1 MSMRPVKLNHA
12 RMQHH
17 RPWLAEVL
25 LVSGCLAAAVLG
37 VALHQVNTKTDAL
50 EADASRLRHA
60 PQTRMQPKAESALQR
75 AEIAAAQVAMKELM
89 LPWEP
94 LFQALESARAPQVK
108 LLALEPDPRKRKV
121 LISAAAPE
129 TQDILN
135 YVLALGRQP
144 MLKDVFLLRQERD
157 EEGGGFLFSIQ
168 AVWDAKS

>member
-1 MSMRPVKLNHA
+1 MSMQPVKLNHA

-25 LVSGCLAAAVLG
+25 LVAGFLAATGLG
-37 VALHQVNTKTDAL
+37 VALHQVNTKMEAI
-50 EADASRLRHA
+50 EADAIRLRHP
-60 PQTRMQPKAESALQR
+60 PQARMQPKTESALQR
-75 AEIAAAQVAMKELM
+75 AEIVATQVAMKELM

-108 LLALEPDPRKRKV
+108 LLALEPDPRKHKL

-129 TQDILN
+129 TQDILD

-144 MLKDVFLLRQERD
+144 MLKDVFLLRQER
-157 EEGGGFLFSIQ
+157 EEDGSFLFSIQ